1 MNRIS
6 EAARASSS
14 IFHLRFQ
21 AMLRLEVRL
30 GWRASRNLDL
40 EIRPFHVSR
49 VAAHAC
55 VHVTRRRHHSAN
67 DQAVHVASATS
78 IRHA

>member
-30 GWRASRNLDL
+30 GWRASRNQDL
-40 EIRPFHVSR
+40 ETKRFHAFR
-49 VAAHAC
+49 FAGREC
-55 VHVTRRRHHSAN
+55 VRAEQHRRRPAGG
-67 DQAVHVASATS
+67 QAECV
-78 IRHA
+78 